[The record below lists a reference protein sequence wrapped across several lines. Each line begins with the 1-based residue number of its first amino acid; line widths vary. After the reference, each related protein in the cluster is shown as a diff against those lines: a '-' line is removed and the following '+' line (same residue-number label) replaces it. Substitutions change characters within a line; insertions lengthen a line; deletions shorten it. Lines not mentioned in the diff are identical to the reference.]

1 MNIEQIWRILC
12 CNSIDRTDV
21 LLSIQ
26 RHLYCVHVQFVEVT
40 KPHRAVE
47 VTGGTYFILEFFDL
61 HFDLA

>member
-21 LLSIQ
+21 LLSMQ
-26 RHLYCVHVQFVEVT
+26 RHVQFAEVT

>member
-12 CNSIDRTDV
+12 CNSQMFYYQCRDI
-21 LLSIQ
+21 
-26 RHLYCVHVQFVEVT
+26 YNCVHVQFAEVT

>member
-21 LLSIQ
+21 LLSMQ
-26 RHLYCVHVQFVEVT
+26 RHHVQFVEVT

>member
-21 LLSIQ
+21 LLSMQ
-26 RHLYCVHVQFVEVT
+26 RHHVQFAEVT